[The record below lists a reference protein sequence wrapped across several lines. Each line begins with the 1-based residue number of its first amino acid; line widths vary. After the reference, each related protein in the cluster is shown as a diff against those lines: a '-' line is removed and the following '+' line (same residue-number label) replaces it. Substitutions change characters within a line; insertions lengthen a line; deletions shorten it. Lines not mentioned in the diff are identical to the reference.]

1 MLSYQDMA
9 YCRWLFVWTFLF
21 IFNVVSFSPLLSLL
35 IVFIVEL
42 FAKKSYMSSDKRYG
56 ILLSELYVIIAILI
70 KSKKLYLLENI
81 FVFILY
87 AGMIRML
94 GTDVETLHKVQLKN
108 DDIIHSNE
116 YYWEYLGRIWYSFI
130 VN

>member
-9 YCRWLFVWTFLF
+9 YCRWLFVWAFLF
-21 IFNVVSFSPLLSLL
+21 IFNVVSFSPLLSLI
-35 IVFIVEL
+35 IVFVVEV
-42 FAKKSYMSSDKRYG
+42 FSKKTYMTTNKRYG
-56 ILLSELYVIIAILI
+56 ILLSELYVIIAIFI

-87 AGMIRML
+87 AGAIRML
-94 GTDVETLHKVQLKN
+94 GTDVDTLHKVQLKK
-108 DDIIHSNE
+108 DDMIHSNE